1 MTFMKMLMKT
11 IIKEQK
17 LIQTYY
23 NIGIYIGVQ
32 KSLQD
37 IFIKKVQKPS
47 IRNFYKNY
55 LIETEDFAKY
65 MIKKCNVTNLS
76 DIKRKDYFNIDKYL
90 KLVSRCSVF
99 KEKDLQ
105 SVKTVILKMLA

>member
-1 MTFMKMLMKT
+1 
-11 IIKEQK
+11 
-17 LIQTYY
+17 
-23 NIGIYIGVQ
+23 
-32 KSLQD
+32 
-37 IFIKKVQKPS
+37 
-47 IRNFYKNY
+47 
-55 LIETEDFAKY
+55 